1 MDQEKQIRLLVDRGL
16 EWLRE
21 QRQIH
26 RPDARPLE
34 EAQREL
40 FAKFFPAET
49 LEEARFK
56 TVPLIQNPPFYKEL
70 GIPAE
75 TILDWSSGRAVTFHD
90 TVLLSKKNE
99 PPPADI
105 PALLFHELVHVVQY
119 QVLGINGFANRYV
132 RGWVAADMSYEA
144 IPLERHAEELSRRF
158 AAKPDEPFEVV
169 REIDRRAVDY

>member
-1 MDQEKQIRLLVDRGL
+1 MDQEQQIRLLIDRGL

-21 QRQIH
+21 QRQLH
-26 RPDARPLE
+26 RPGAHPLE
-34 EAQREL
+34 AAQREA
-40 FAKFFPAET
+40 FVRFFPAEM

-99 PPPADI
+99 PPPAEI
-105 PALLFHELVHVVQY
+105 PALLFHELVHVAQY
-119 QVLGINGFANRYV
+119 QVLGIHGFANRYV
-132 RGWVAADMSYEA
+132 RGWVAADMRYEA
-144 IPLERHAEELSRRF
+144 IPIESHAEELSSRF
-158 AAKPDEPFEVV
+158 SRNPDEPFEVL
-169 REIDRRAVDY
+169 REIDRRATEY